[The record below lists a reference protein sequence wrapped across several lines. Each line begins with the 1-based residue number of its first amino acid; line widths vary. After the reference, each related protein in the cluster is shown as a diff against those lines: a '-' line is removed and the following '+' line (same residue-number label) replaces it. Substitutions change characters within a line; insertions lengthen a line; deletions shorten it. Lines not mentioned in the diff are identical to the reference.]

1 MPPTAMLM
9 KKKSLTVVAIVGS
22 LLAVAVICGFLV
34 FRANYV
40 KIGGE
45 YYSRSVTA
53 LDLKNSGIEDI
64 SGLDGLNQALNWPK
78 TADADNL
85 MYGEPSGDEF
95 DIMVGE
101 MRRPMLIASV
111 E

>member
-1 MPPTAMLM
+1 MNTPRDIN
-9 KKKSLTVVAIVGS
+9 LTFIS
-22 LLAVAVICGFLV
+22 SKGFDV
-34 FRANYV
+34 FTV
-40 KIGGE
+40 
-45 YYSRSVTA
+45 
-53 LDLKNSGIEDI
+53 
-64 SGLDGLNQALNWPK
+64 DGLNKALHWLQ

-111 E
+111 EQTIAQL

>member
-1 MPPTAMLM
+1 MNTQRDIN
-9 KKKSLTVVAIVGS
+9 LTFIS
-22 LLAVAVICGFLV
+22 SKGFDV
-34 FRANYV
+34 FTV
-40 KIGGE
+40 
-45 YYSRSVTA
+45 
-53 LDLKNSGIEDI
+53 
-64 SGLDGLNQALNWPK
+64 DGLNKALHWLQ

-111 E
+111 EQTIAQL